1 VNVWVAA
8 VFGGILVLVGLLGFV
23 VPPDKARTSGAPPY
37 NLFHIAFGLLGLV
50 CAAAGTTASRAF
62 NVGFGVLD
70 LYQLAASRRGW
81 FPQRWFRWK
90 PADDALHLVIG
101 VALIAVG
108 LFGG

>member
-8 VFGGILVLVGLLGFV
+8 AFGVVLVVAGGLGFV
-23 VPPDKARTSGAPPY
+23 VPPEKAKTSGAPPY
-37 NLFHIAFGLLGLV
+37 NVFHIVFGLVGLA
-50 CAAAGTTASRAF
+50 CAAAGTTAARAF
-62 NVGFGVLD
+62 NVGFGLLD
-70 LYQLAASRRGW
+70 LYQLAASRRVW

-101 VALIAVG
+101 VALILVG